1 MWTKTT
7 IGALRTGD
15 VFSRWGRLLI
25 LEPRDRNGV
34 QRAALLHKAHYGEM
48 VVLTVGGTP
57 LAYDHETD
65 GVLKMA
71 VRDPGMQVL
80 SLRLRRREPFDDPQP
95 IGGPL
100 PATLFKPL
108 PVTDGFFEMPYH
120 SYPAPVGELHALWL
134 RGNLRT
140 PRSVALAAT
149 LLGVSTDIVRD
160 AVREWEAEGNEML
173 GRAQVGHG

>member
-34 QRAALLHKAHYGEM
+34 QRAALLHKAHPGEL

-57 LAYDHETD
+57 LGYDHEAD
-65 GVLKMA
+65 GVLQMA
-71 VRDPGMQVL
+71 VRDQSMQVL
-80 SLRLRRREPFDDPQP
+80 GLRLRRGEPFDDPQP
-95 IGGPL
+95 MGGPL
-100 PATLFKPL
+100 PTTLFKPL
-108 PVTDGFFEMPYH
+108 PVTDGILELPYP

-134 RGNLRT
+134 RGKLHS
-140 PRSVALAAT
+140 PRSVALAAS
-149 LLGVSTDIVRD
+149 LLGVSADVVRS
-160 AVREWEAEGNEML
+160 AVHEWEAEGDDTW
-173 GRAQVGHG
+173 GRVRVGHG